1 MALGKRK
8 EEHQEAW
15 IASTDL
21 PQAPGHPFY
30 IRLNQLLAE
39 AKFDEWIEELCR
51 TYYAPK
57 KGRPSLPPGI
67 YFRMVLVGYFEGI
80 SSQRGIAWRCSDSR
94 SLASFLGYGPTES
107 PPDHSTMSRTH
118 GRLPLEVHEKT
129 MAFVLEIARRE
140 GLLQGKQVAVD
151 STFLE
156 ANAAMKSI
164 ALKETGENYKDYVKR
179 LAEEAGLENPSEA
192 ELRRFDKARK
202 DKKVS
207 NDDWESKTDRDA
219 RIAKMKD
226 GRTHLAYK
234 AEHVVDLESGLVVA
248 AVATHANHSDA
259 ETLCDSVMTAQSN
272 LEAAGSETR
281 IEEVV
286 ADKGYHKASTL
297 ELVSGLGIRTY
308 IPEPDR
314 PHPSRWTDKPPENR
328 QAVYNNRRRVGRAK
342 SKRLQRRRSEV
353 VERTFAHVCETG
365 GARRCWLRGL
375 AKVAKR
381 YLLQATAHNLA
392 VIMRQLF
399 GFGTPKS
406 LQGLRGL
413 SPLLYFD
420 IRVLVRFAIL
430 LQRRLNRLTPL
441 TAIRQPRPASF
452 RQLFG
457 NA

>member
-1 MALGKRK
+1 
-8 EEHQEAW
+8 
-15 IASTDL
+15 
-21 PQAPGHPFY
+21 
-30 IRLNQLLAE
+30 
-39 AKFDEWIEELCR
+39 
-51 TYYAPK
+51 
-57 KGRPSLPPGI
+57 
-67 YFRMVLVGYFEGI
+67 
-80 SSQRGIAWRCSDSR
+80 
-94 SLASFLGYGPTES
+94 
-107 PPDHSTMSRTH
+107 
-118 GRLPLEVHEKT
+118 
-129 MAFVLEIARRE
+129 
-140 GLLQGKQVAVD
+140 
-151 STFLE
+151 
-156 ANAAMKSI
+156 
-164 ALKETGENYKDYVKR
+164 
-179 LAEEAGLENPSEA
+179 
-192 ELRRFDKARK
+192 
-202 DKKVS
+202 
-207 NDDWESKTDRDA
+207 
-219 RIAKMKD
+219 
-226 GRTHLAYK
+226 
-234 AEHVVDLESGLVVA
+234 
-248 AVATHANHSDA
+248 
-259 ETLCDSVMTAQSN
+259 
-272 LEAAGSETR
+272 
-281 IEEVV
+281 
-286 ADKGYHKASTL
+286 DKGYHKASTL
-297 ELVSGLGIRTY
+297 GLVSGLGIRTY

-328 QAVYNNRRRVGRAK
+328 QAVYNNRRRVGRAT

-420 IRVLVRFAIL
+420 IRVLVRFANL